1 MILYLDT
8 SALLKKYFKEN
19 GSKDVISLWK
29 DSTAIITSAVTYA
42 ETLASIYRKRRESRD
57 IDAHIF
63 RTVLESFQ
71 KDWKSFIRVDVNE
84 RLHEIINKLVAGHPL
99 RGFDAIHLASAL
111 LLHEKIEDNF
121 IFACYDKRLIK
132 AAIEEGLETRPQK
145 DWPGTPSRLGTERK

>member
-1 MILYLDT
+1 VILYLDT

-19 GSKDVISLWK
+19 SSEDVISLWK
-29 DSTAIITSAVTYA
+29 DSTAIITSAVAYA

-63 RTVLESFQ
+63 KAVLKSFQ

-84 RLHEIINKLVAGHPL
+84 GLHEIINKLVATHPL

-111 LLHEKIEDNF
+111 LLHEKIENNF
-121 IFACYDKRLIK
+121 IFVCYDKRLIK
-132 AAIEEGLETRPQK
+132 AAIEEGLETRPQNEG
-145 DWPGTPSRLGTERK
+145 DVGAESY

>member
-29 DSTAIITSAVTYA
+29 DSNAIITSAVTYA

-84 RLHEIINKLVAGHPL
+84 RLHEIVNKLVAGHPL

-145 DWPGTPSRLGTERK
+145 DWPGAPSRLGTERK

>member
-1 MILYLDT
+1 M
-8 SALLKKYFKEN
+8 
-19 GSKDVISLWK
+19 WK
-29 DSTAIITSAVTYA
+29 DFTAIITSAVAYA
-42 ETLASIYRKRRESRD
+42 ETLASIYRKGRESRD

-71 KDWKSFIRVDVNE
+71 KDWKSFIRVDVNK
-84 RLHEIINKLVAGHPL
+84 RLHEIINKLIADHPL

-132 AAIEEGLETRPQK
+132 AAIEEGLETRPQNEGK
-145 DWPGTPSRLGTERK
+145 IGAESL

>member
-29 DSTAIITSAVTYA
+29 DSNAIITSAVTYA

-99 RGFDAIHLASAL
+99 RGFDAIHLTSAL